1 MAPNEKFGLLR
12 NILKTLGLS
21 AEATD
26 DIVDRISDF
35 LTEKEPKAA
44 PPVFPYHLRDDFVS
58 KAEHRFYMVL
68 KSIVPDSAVV
78 LAKVSQC
85 DLFYVKSG
93 DNGEFSTYTTI
104 PNKALQFK
112 IR

>member
-35 LTEKEPKAA
+35 LSEKEPKVA
-44 PPVFPYHLRDDFVS
+44 PLSSPIICATILSP
-58 KAEHRFYMVL
+58 K
-68 KSIVPDSAVV
+68 P
-78 LAKVSQC
+78 
-85 DLFYVKSG
+85 
-93 DNGEFSTYTTI
+93 STAFTWS
-104 PNKALQFK
+104 
-112 IR
+112 